1 MADSLPSLRGIT
13 VLLVEDHQDTL
24 ELVAETFRMAGA
36 HVLTAENAD
45 RALAVF
51 RARRCAAVLIDVGLP
66 EKDGIWLLDQIRAS
80 SRAQTALIAMTGHV
94 LDHDV
99 ATRFDAVALKPCD
112 PFDLCR
118 LVIRTVQQRQ
128 KSVS

>member
-1 MADSLPSLRGIT
+1 MAENLPTLRGIT
-13 VLLVEDHQDTL
+13 VLLVEDHRDSL
-24 ELVAETFRMAGA
+24 EVLAETFRMSGA

-51 RARRCAAVLIDVGLP
+51 RARACTAVLIDIGLP

-80 SRAQTALIAMTGHV
+80 SRAEIPLIAMTGHV
-94 LDHDV
+94 LEHDV
-99 ATRFDAVALKPCD
+99 EARFDAVALKPCD

-118 LVIRTVQQRQ
+118 LVTQLVDRIKT
-128 KSVS
+128 SSG